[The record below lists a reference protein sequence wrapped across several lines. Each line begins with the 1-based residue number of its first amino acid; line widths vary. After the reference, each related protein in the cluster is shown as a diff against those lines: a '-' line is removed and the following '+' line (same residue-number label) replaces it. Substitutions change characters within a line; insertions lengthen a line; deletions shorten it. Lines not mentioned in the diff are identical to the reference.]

1 MYEIVM
7 AILFCA
13 EYNFKKL
20 KEFWGEPKSAEE
32 ALLWMLRFGLT
43 KCIGTLLLSEI
54 YHWNTINCDCSG
66 NIKDS
71 KKPPI
76 KLRQMLF
83 RLINNS
89 ASDQTECEQ
98 ITKLRKG
105 VRKTI
110 IYLRKIKADQNYLNS
125 MVLQNVQEYLQR
137 LLEMEPPQIIKTHNP
152 EDLPI
157 KK

>member
-1 MYEIVM
+1 MYETVI

-20 KEFWGEPKSAEE
+20 KEFWGEPKSPEQ
-32 ALLWMLRFGLT
+32 ALLWMLRLGLT
-43 KCIGTLLLSEI
+43 KCVGTLLLSEI
-54 YHWNTINCDCSG
+54 YHWNTINCDCCG

-71 KKPPI
+71 KKSPV

-89 ASDQTECEQ
+89 TSAQTECEQ

-105 VRKTI
+105 VRKAI

-125 MVLQNVQEYLQR
+125 MVLQNVQEYLQS
-137 LLEMEPPQIIKTHNP
+137 LLEMEPPQIIKTYNL
-152 EDLPI
+152 EDLPMQ
-157 KK
+157 